1 MKNIFIALM
10 MLPAYSFCQSV
21 STQPEPAKLAQT
33 AAVETPVL
41 DLKNDRK
48 GLPVYL
54 FNGTGSGSIIGF
66 MDNGSF
72 RKVRPQ
78 EYQELMVQ
86 KYAQDLLENEEMFK
100 VWLRVQYGGYCVAV
114 R

>member
-1 MKNIFIALM
+1 MKNILM
-10 MLPAYSFCQSV
+10 AMVMLPAWAFCQTA
-21 STQPEPAKLAQT
+21 STEHVKT
-33 AAVETPVL
+33 AVL
-41 DLKNDRK
+41 EKQVIDFKNDRK

-54 FNGTGSGSIIGF
+54 FNGCGSGSIIGF

-72 RKVRPQ
+72 RKVRRE

-86 KYAQDLLENEEMFK
+86 KYAQDLLENEENFK
-100 VWLRVQYGGYCVAV
+100 VWLRIQYGGYCVAV

>member
-1 MKNIFIALM
+1 M
-10 MLPAYSFCQSV
+10 
-21 STQPEPAKLAQT
+21 TQT
-33 AAVETPVL
+33 AAVETPVI

-66 MDNGSF
+66 LDNGSF

-86 KYAQDLLENEEMFK
+86 KYAQDLLENEDMFK

>member
-1 MKNIFIALM
+1 MKNMFIALM
-10 MLPAYSFCQSV
+10 MLPAYSFCQSA
-21 STQPEPAKLAQT
+21 TAQPEPAKMTQST
-33 AAVETPVL
+33 VVESPAI
-41 DLKNDRK
+41 DLKGDRK

-54 FNGTGSGSIIGF
+54 FNGSGSGSIIGF

-86 KYAQDLLENEEMFK
+86 KYAQDLLENEELFK

>member
-1 MKNIFIALM
+1 MKNILMAMM
-10 MLPAYSFCQSV
+10 MLPAYAFCQSA
-21 STQPEPAKLAQT
+21 STEQFKPLQATVIEKQAI
-33 AAVETPVL
+33 

-54 FNGTGSGSIIGF
+54 FNGCGSGSIIGF
-66 MDNGSF
+66 MNNGSF
-72 RKVRPQ
+72 RKVRPE

-86 KYAQDLLENEEMFK
+86 KYAQELLENEDNFK
-100 VWLRVQYGGYCVAV
+100 VWLRIQYGGYCVAV

>member
-21 STQPEPAKLAQT
+21 SSQPEPAKMTQAT
-33 AAVETPVL
+33 VTETPAI

-54 FNGTGSGSIIGF
+54 FNGSGSGSIIGF